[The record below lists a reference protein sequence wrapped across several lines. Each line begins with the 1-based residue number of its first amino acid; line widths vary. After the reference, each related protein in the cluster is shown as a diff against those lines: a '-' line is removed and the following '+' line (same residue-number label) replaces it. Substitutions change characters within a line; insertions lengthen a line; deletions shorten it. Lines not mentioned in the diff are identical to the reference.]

1 MKKICCVLMILLLLP
16 GSIPVA
22 VAQRSLGLSAQSA
35 VLIDAHTLQ
44 VLYTH
49 NAHTPMPVASTTKI
63 MTTLLLLEAGEPGLS
78 FAVTDNMVQ
87 VEGTS
92 MGLRAGDTVTREALA
107 IGLLLASGNDAANA
121 TAMHLAGDLP
131 SFATM
136 MNARAR
142 AIGMTQTNF
151 VTPSGLD
158 AEGHLSTA
166 FDMALLG
173 AAAIANPDFRAIS
186 SQSSMRAHFG
196 NPPTWHYLR
205 NHNRLVREIPGCI
218 GIKTGFTR
226 AAGRTLVSAV
236 ERDGRT
242 LIAVTLHAPNDWQD
256 HRRLF
261 EFGFAQ
267 YRSVQL
273 DIPGDVVARLPITN
287 GMVSHANIILAGT
300 PSAYLQNRP
309 QNVQRVLLLRP
320 FEFAPLQAGSV
331 VGTARYYD
339 GTLLLAEAPLIVQS
353 TIDIARPPRST
364 AQPSLWWRIR
374 NFFRS

>member
-1 MKKICCVLMILLLLP
+1 MILLLLP
-16 GSIPVA
+16 AGVPVA
-22 VAQRSLGLSAQSA
+22 AAQRSLGLSAQSA

-44 VLYTH
+44 VLYSH
-49 NAHTPMPVASTTKI
+49 NAQTPMPVASTTKI
-63 MTTLLLLEAGEPGLS
+63 MTALLLLEAGEPGFS
-78 FAVTDNMVQ
+78 FAVTDEMVQ

-121 TAMHLAGDLP
+121 TAIHLAGGLP
-131 SFATM
+131 EFALL

-142 AIGMTQTNF
+142 ALGMTRTNF

-196 NPPTWHYLR
+196 NPPTLHYLR
-205 NHNRLVREIPGCI
+205 NHNRLVCEIPGCI
-218 GIKTGFTR
+218 GVKTGFTR

-242 LIAVTLHAPNDWQD
+242 LVAVTLHAPNDWQD

-267 YRSVQL
+267 YHSVQL
-273 DIPGDVVARLPITN
+273 DIAGEVVARLPITN

-300 PSAYLQNRP
+300 PAAYLQVRP

-339 GTLLLAEAPLIVQS
+339 GTLLLAETPLIVQS
-353 TIDIARPPRST
+353 TVDIARPSRST
-364 AQPSLWWRIR
+364 RRPSLWRR
-374 NFFRS
+374 FLQLF